1 MSSDKDKKIGAADTL
16 PAGTTTEDLGLPPRS
31 TQPVSNEIETDVVTA
46 DTGASHV
53 HGSALLDEP
62 SPRARIHEIRARE
75 ILDARFSAAGAALTH
90 DYPLA
95 EGDLAV
101 TLDGFDPS
109 RRIGYAFISHAD
121 ADVITDFDE
130 AAELALQG
138 LADRGRCWVLVI
150 HDRDIPNED
159 AIERRIDAFFDA
171 LHRSNTPTERG

>member
-1 MSSDKDKKIGAADTL
+1 MSSGKDKFSAADTL
-16 PAGTTTEDLGLPPRS
+16 PAGTTSQDLGLEPPS
-31 TQPVSNEIETDVVTA
+31 TQPVSHEIDADVVTA
-46 DTGASHV
+46 ETGSTHV
-53 HGSALLDEP
+53 HGSASLDEP
-62 SPRARIHEIRARE
+62 SPRVRIDENRARE

-90 DYPLA
+90 DYALA
-95 EGDLAV
+95 EGDLAI
-101 TLDGFDPS
+101 TLDGFDPA

-138 LADRGRCWVLVI
+138 LADRGRCRVLVI

-171 LHRSNTPTERG
+171 LHRSSTPTERG